1 MLSWT
6 LGFFGSI
13 ISGFYAMAV
22 TAVIVVG
29 VLMILGWG
37 VIRILTLVPSIL
49 PLKLCSFSSLQC
61 KVISAA
67 VLIIGIILSSTGL
80 YLKGRIDMN
89 LVWEEKQSILTA
101 KIDDSEERAKK
112 EVEALQT
119 EIAKLRSENK
129 NIVQGNLRYVNENF
143 KKYDSSCTVPTDVIV
158 YLNEVSQGIPSSS
171 K

>member
-1 MLSWT
+1 
-6 LGFFGSI
+6 
-13 ISGFYAMAV
+13 
-22 TAVIVVG
+22 
-29 VLMILGWG
+29 
-37 VIRILTLVPSIL
+37 
-49 PLKLCSFSSLQC
+49 
-61 KVISAA
+61 

-119 EIAKLRSENK
+119 EIVKLRSENK

-158 YLNEVSQGIPSSS
+158 YLNEVSQGISASSR
-171 K
+171 